1 MKLITWLVALYNR
14 KWQREFEAMAVME
27 SDAEPLS
34 APIDEVDREI
44 INNQPTHLSSKFR
57 ARAKRKHSNKE
68 PQAKVT
74 KQQLLN
80 EIMAEE
86 FARIADGR

>member
-1 MKLITWLVALYNR
+1 MKLITWIVALCNR
-14 KWQREFEAMAVME
+14 KWQREFETMAVME
-27 SDAEPLS
+27 SEAEPL
-34 APIDEVDREI
+34 PKPMDEVDREI
-44 INNQPTHLSSKFR
+44 INSQPAHLSRKFR

-74 KQQLLN
+74 KEQLLN